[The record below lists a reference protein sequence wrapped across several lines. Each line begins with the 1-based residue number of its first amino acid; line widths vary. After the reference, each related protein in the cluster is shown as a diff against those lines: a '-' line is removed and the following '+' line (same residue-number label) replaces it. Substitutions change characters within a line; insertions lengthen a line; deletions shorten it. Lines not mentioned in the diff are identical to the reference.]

1 MQKYRIFE
9 GIIKTKW
16 FSFFKA
22 ENTETRQTLTIKK
35 LHKETNWE
43 QILKNKNISLM
54 NNNMVKEIS
63 NIKEIVKD
71 DSNFYCV
78 FDHLENN
85 LDIVIRGELQKEDI
99 FKISRVVILMVIHLA
114 QHKIVP
120 REIRP
125 SSLFV
130 SSNFLTIK
138 MAHLEAFAPRDLSKL
153 DLVELQDLRYSSP
166 ESVLTSKDI
175 D

>member
-1 MQKYRIFE
+1 
-9 GIIKTKW
+9 
-16 FSFFKA
+16 
-22 ENTETRQTLTIKK
+22 
-35 LHKETNWE
+35 
-43 QILKNKNISLM
+43 M

-114 QHKIVP
+114 
-120 REIRP
+120 
-125 SSLFV
+125 
-130 SSNFLTIK
+130 
-138 MAHLEAFAPRDLSKL
+138 
-153 DLVELQDLRYSSP
+153 
-166 ESVLTSKDI
+166 
-175 D
+175 